1 MTLYP
6 RSLLGR
12 TAITIALMLL
22 AFMAIS
28 MAAAM
33 YFVYNPMAKRHA
45 EDFAAIIVSVAHLL
59 QDLPVELHAEL
70 EERLLED
77 HGLIVAEQPFET
89 IETTSDLPFY
99 PFFHEALDE
108 QAGEQLRI
116 IESADS
122 PLIWVDV
129 SAHGKFYRL
138 GFDKERL
145 GINPPVVLI
154 LAIGVGALLTLMASL
169 LEVRRVVRPL
179 KRLSGAAKKV
189 ARVGNPPH
197 VPEEGPEE
205 IAGLARTFNRMS
217 YDLQQLSENRTVM
230 IAGISHDL
238 RTPLT
243 RLGLAV
249 EMLGE
254 DANPELI
261 ARIRHNLDTMN
272 SLIRQFLQFSQGTEG
287 ECPVQLDLW
296 QMIESLAADLKL
308 EGSELRLH
316 RNDPPCVYFADSV
329 ALERVLANLLKNAA
343 QHGNGRPIDVD
354 LHCNEDEVAIEIRD
368 RGPGIPPEEVQAVFR
383 PFHRLGSAQS
393 RSSNGTGLGL
403 AIANQ
408 LALKHDWSIQLLPR
422 RGGGTVAR
430 LSLPPGQRFGL
441 CGSSVQRRQKTFNVQ
456 AGTPV
461 RATVG
466 EARKEEDL
474 QAPVGTQP
482 LREKDTDLLRRVGA
496 DR

>member
-12 TAITIALMLL
+12 TAITIAFTLL

-28 MAAAM
+28 MAAAV

-45 EDFAAIIVSVAHLL
+45 EDFAGIIVAAAHSL
-59 QDLPVELHAEL
+59 QALPVEMHAEL
-70 EERLLED
+70 KDRLLQD
-77 HGLIVAEQPFET
+77 HGLIVAEQPFESL
-89 IETTSDLPFY
+89 ETTSSLPFY
-99 PFFHEALDE
+99 PYFHEALDE
-108 QAGEQLRI
+108 QAGEDLRI
-116 IESADS
+116 VESADS
-122 PLIWVDV
+122 PIIWVDV
-129 SAHGKFYRL
+129 PAHGKIYRL

-154 LAIGVGALLTLMASL
+154 LAIGVGALLTLLASL

-179 KRLSGAAKKV
+179 GHLSNAVKKV
-189 ARVGNPPH
+189 ARGATPPPL
-197 VPEEGPEE
+197 PEEGPEE
-205 IAGLARTFNRMS
+205 IASLARTFNRMS
-217 YDLQQLSENRTVM
+217 ADLQQLSENRTVM

-249 EMLGE
+249 EMLDE
-254 DANPELI
+254 DSNPELI
-261 ARIRHNLDTMN
+261 ERIRYNLDTMN
-272 SLIRQFLQFSQGTEG
+272 NLIRQFLQFSRGVDG
-287 ECPVQLDLW
+287 ECPTQLDLW
-296 QMIESLAADLKL
+296 QVIESLAADLKL
-308 EGSELRLH
+308 EGSRLKLH

-354 LHCNEDEVAIEIRD
+354 LRCKDDEVAIEISD
-368 RGPGIPPEEVQAVFR
+368 RGPGIPAEEVQAVFK
-383 PFHRLGSAQS
+383 PFHRVGPARSQSSGGS
-393 RSSNGTGLGL
+393 GLGL

-408 LALKHDWSIQLLPR
+408 LALKHGWTILLLPR
-422 RGGGTVAR
+422 EGGGTVAR

-441 CGSSVQRRQKTFNVQ
+441 CGSSVQRRQKTFNLQ

-461 RATVG
+461 RGTVG
-466 EARKEEDL
+466 ESLEGEDL
-474 QAPVGTQP
+474 QTPVGTQP
-482 LREKDTDLLRRVGA
+482 VRKEDTQLLRRVGT
-496 DR
+496 D